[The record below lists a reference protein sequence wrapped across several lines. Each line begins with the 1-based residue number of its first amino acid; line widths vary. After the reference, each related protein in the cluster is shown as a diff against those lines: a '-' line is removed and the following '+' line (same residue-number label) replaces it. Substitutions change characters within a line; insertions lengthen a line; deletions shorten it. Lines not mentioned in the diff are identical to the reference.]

1 MTLTTPKGKAIYP
14 RLNEPDTKFNVDGV
28 YSAKILVSEADYNG
42 FKGQLDKW
50 FAGEYKRLC
59 EENGNKKLR
68 MSMSCP
74 LSITDDGDHQI
85 YAKQVAKKQTKKGE
99 LTFTIALFD
108 SKGAKIT
115 DGPNVGSGSILK
127 LAVEPAAWYSPTV
140 GAGYTLRLKAAQ
152 VIELCEFGGGASNDN
167 FGFSSE
173 EEGYVSNGESFNS
186 AFKDD
191 NSDENDSVPF

>member
-28 YSAKILVSEADYNG
+28 YSAKIHVTESDYHA

-59 EENGNKKLR
+59 EENGGKKLR
-68 MSMSCP
+68 QSATWP
-74 LSITDDGDHQI
+74 LSITPEGDFQI

-115 DGPNVGSGSILK
+115 DGPSVGSGSVLK

-152 VIELCEFGGGASNDN
+152 VIELCEYGGGSGGGDN

-173 EEGYVSNGESFNS
+173 EEGYVSNGESFNN
-186 AFKDD
+186 AFTEDD
-191 NSDENDSVPF
+191 SNDSVPF

>member
-1 MTLTTPKGKAIYP
+1 MTTPKGKAIYP

-28 YSAKILVSEADYNG
+28 YSAKIHVSEQDYHS

-50 FAGEYKRLC
+50 FDGEYNRLC
-59 EENGNKKLR
+59 QENGNKKLR
-68 MSMSCP
+68 KALSSP
-74 LSITDDGDHQI
+74 LTITPEGDYQI
-85 YAKQVAKKQTKKGE
+85 FAKQVARKQTKKGE

-115 DGPNVGSGSILK
+115 DGPNVGSGSIVK
-127 LAVEPAAWYSPTV
+127 LAVEPSAWYSPTV

-152 VIELCEFGGGASNDN
+152 VIELCEFGGGNNDN
-167 FGFSSE
+167 FGFTSE
-173 EEGYVSNGESFNS
+173 EQGYVSNGESFNE

-191 NSDENDSVPF
+191 TDDNDSVPF

>member
-28 YSAKILVSEADYNG
+28 YSAKIHVSEGDYHA
-42 FKGQLDKW
+42 FKNALDKW
-50 FAGEYKRLC
+50 FAGEYQRLC
-59 EENGNKKLR
+59 QENGNKKLR
-68 MSMSCP
+68 MALSSP
-74 LSITDDGDHQI
+74 LSITPEGDYQI

-115 DGPNVGSGSILK
+115 DGPSVGSGSILK

-152 VIELCEFGGGASNDN
+152 VIELCEFGGSSGGDN

-186 AFKDD
+186 TFKDD
-191 NSDENDSVPF
+191 TEENDSVPF

>member
-28 YSAKILVSEADYNG
+28 YSAKILVTEGDYNA

-68 MSMSCP
+68 RALSCP
-74 LSITDDGDHQI
+74 LSITDAGDYQI

-115 DGPNVGSGSILK
+115 DGPSVGSGSVLK

-152 VIELCEFGGGASNDN
+152 VIELCEFGGGSGGGDN

-186 AFKDD
+186 AFTEDSDD
-191 NSDENDSVPF
+191 KVPF

>member
-28 YSAKILVSEADYNG
+28 YSAKILVTEGDYNA
-42 FKGQLDKW
+42 FKGQLDNW
-50 FAGEYKRLC
+50 FSGEYKRLC

-74 LSITDDGDHQI
+74 LSITDAGDYQI

-115 DGPNVGSGSILK
+115 DGPSVGSGSVLK

-152 VIELCEFGGGASNDN
+152 VIELCEFGGGSGNGDN

-186 AFKDD
+186 AFTEDSDD
-191 NSDENDSVPF
+191 KVPF

>member
-28 YSAKILVSEADYNG
+28 YSAKILVTEGDYNA
-42 FKGQLDKW
+42 FKGQLDNW

-68 MSMSCP
+68 MALSCP
-74 LSITDDGDHQI
+74 LSITDAGDYQI

-115 DGPNVGSGSILK
+115 DGPSVGSGSVLK

-152 VIELCEFGGGASNDN
+152 VIELCEFGGGSGGGDN

-186 AFKDD
+186 AFTEDSDD
-191 NSDENDSVPF
+191 KVPF

>member
-1 MTLTTPKGKAIYP
+1 MTLTTPKGKAVYP

-28 YSAKILVSEADYNG
+28 YSAKILVNPSDYIA
-42 FKGQLDKW
+42 FKGQLDNW

-68 MSMSCP
+68 MSSSCP
-74 LSITDDGDHQI
+74 LTITPEGDYQI

-115 DGPNVGSGSILK
+115 DGPSVGSGSVLK

-152 VIELCEFGGGASNDN
+152 VIELCEFGGGSGGGDN

-186 AFKDD
+186 AFTEDSDD
-191 NSDENDSVPF
+191 KVPF